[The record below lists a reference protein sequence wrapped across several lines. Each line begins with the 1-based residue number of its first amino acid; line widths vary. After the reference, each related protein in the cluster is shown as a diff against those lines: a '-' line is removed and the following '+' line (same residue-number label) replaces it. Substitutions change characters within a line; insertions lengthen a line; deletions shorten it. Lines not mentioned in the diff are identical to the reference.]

1 MNERVRE
8 LRKALNMTL
17 EVFGAKI
24 GIKKSSLSQIENGV
38 NNLTEQNI
46 LLICKE
52 FNVNEEWLRTG
63 EGEMFKQF
71 TEQEKLMKYT
81 ALLLKDNN
89 SAVVSAIQALIVT
102 YEQLDNASKS
112 VLEKIALQY
121 IENLKGVSQNN

>member
-121 IENLKGVSQNN
+121 IENLKSR